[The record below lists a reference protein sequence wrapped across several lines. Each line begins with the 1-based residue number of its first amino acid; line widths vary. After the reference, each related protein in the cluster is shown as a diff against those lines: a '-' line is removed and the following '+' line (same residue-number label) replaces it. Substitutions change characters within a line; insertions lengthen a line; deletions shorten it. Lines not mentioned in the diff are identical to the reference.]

1 MGLCSSGSPA
11 PKIVTVLGP
20 GGQLPRAGP
29 TSTPGQRCHPQ
40 APRPICAKNGTQRS
54 RRNNRNTALKK
65 TLQWDRTTG
74 FEESF
79 LDLEND
85 LEFLN
90 VPTTAHWNTLPPQSW
105 QMVWRFFLKARQSL
119 GQPLT
124 FQPAP
129 SSGEMRRHPWAKA
142 GRCS

>member
-1 MGLCSSGSPA
+1 MCMGLCSSGSPA

-90 VPTTAHWNTLPPQSW
+90 VPTTAALEYFAPTVLADGLAVFFEGSPESW
-105 QMVWRFFLKARQSL
+105 AATYVPARPVEW
-119 GQPLT
+119 GN
-124 FQPAP
+124 A
-129 SSGEMRRHPWAKA
+129 
-142 GRCS
+142 